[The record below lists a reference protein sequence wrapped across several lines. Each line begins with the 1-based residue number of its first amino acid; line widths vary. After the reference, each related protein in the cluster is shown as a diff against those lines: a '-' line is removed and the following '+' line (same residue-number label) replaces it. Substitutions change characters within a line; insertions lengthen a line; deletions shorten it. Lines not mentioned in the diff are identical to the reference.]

1 MSEILD
7 VLKFHLKFKQIVGN
21 DPQHMTKRKA
31 AERANFLFEEVS
43 EFADAAGLSPYIMDD
58 GKLRFIPV
66 VGKDQNLELQADAL
80 IDIVYVA
87 KGTAI
92 MLGLRR
98 VWKMLWKDVQRANI
112 SKELGVTPRA
122 IANPGQY
129 LMDVGKPEGWEPP
142 ETNVILYDGGYF
154 RSYFTDEQ
162 GVVTDDRCVEDG
174 VYRT

>member
-7 VLKFHLKFKQIVGN
+7 VLKFHLKFKQIVGD

-31 AERANFLFEEVS
+31 AERANFLLEEVE
-43 EFADAAGLSPYIMDD
+43 EFADAAGLEPYVMDN

-66 VGKDQNLELQADAL
+66 VGKDQNLSLQADSL

-98 VWKMLWKDVQRANI
+98 IWRTLWRDVQRANM
-112 SKELGVTPRA
+112 SKALGVTPRA
-122 IANPGQY
+122 IAHPGQY
-129 LMDVGKPEGWEPP
+129 LADVGKPAGWVAP
-142 ETNVILYDGGYF
+142 ETDTILYEGGYF
-154 RSYFTDEQ
+154 RGNFTDERA
-162 GVVTDDRCVEDG
+162 VVTDDRCVEDG
-174 VYRT
+174 IYRT